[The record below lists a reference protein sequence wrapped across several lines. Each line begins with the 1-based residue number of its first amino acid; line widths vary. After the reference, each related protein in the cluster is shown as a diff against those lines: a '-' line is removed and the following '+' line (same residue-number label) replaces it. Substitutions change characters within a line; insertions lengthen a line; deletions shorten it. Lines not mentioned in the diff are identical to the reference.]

1 MVLAAERGRD
11 RGRFGEGIIAVTHDQ
26 QLADRVAR
34 LLNRLDPA
42 RFKPPQKGSGLG
54 WFKDRRSHDPA
65 LWRNLFPCTG

>member
-34 LLNRLDPA
+34 VLNRLDPA
-42 RFKPPQKGSGLG
+42 RFKPPEKGPGFG
-54 WFKDRRSHDPA
+54 WF
-65 LWRNLFPCTG
+65 